1 MEIIWFLIVGLVVG
15 GLARLA
21 VPGRDSMGLL
31 GTLLLGATGALVGGF
46 LLTLIT
52 TGELALV
59 PAGWIGSVIGAVI
72 VLLIARASR
81 RSAVV

>member
-1 MEIIWFLIVGLVVG
+1 MEIIWFVIIGLVVG

-21 VPGRDSMGLL
+21 VPGRDPMGLL
-31 GTLLLGATGALVGGF
+31 STLLLGVAGALLGGF

>member
-1 MEIIWFLIVGLVVG
+1 MEIIWFVIIGLVVG

-21 VPGRDSMGLL
+21 VPGRDPMGLL
-31 GTLLLGATGALVGGF
+31 STLLLGVAGALLGGF
-46 LLTLIT
+46 VLALIT

-72 VLLIARASR
+72 LLLIARATRKS
-81 RSAVV
+81 VVA

>member
-1 MEIIWFLIVGLVVG
+1 MDIIWFLVVGLVVG

-21 VPGRDSMGLL
+21 LPGRDPMGLL
-31 GTLLLGATGALVGGF
+31 GTLLLGAVGAFVGGF

-59 PAGWIGSVIGAVI
+59 PAGWIGSVIGAVL
-72 VLLIARASR
+72 VLLVARTSR